1 MDIRGTNTF
10 SESELESDF
19 VQKINALSIQLFT
32 ENLPSTDNST
42 EKGPEL
48 ERDTQD
54 VGNAT
59 AASRSSIPPE
69 GSDGASCSG
78 LLSKRK
84 RSLQDNLEPE
94 ATGVVKRRL
103 KENSQTT
110 GKDTIEED
118 SCSEYSTT
126 SSIGTDDESLPL
138 TSEDTIGEDSDF
150 EYWST
155 SSIGIDSNIVLKS
168 SEDTMGEDSD
178 SEYSTTS
185 LREIIP
191 QTSEDVI
198 AEDSDME
205 YWSTSSTGIDDNIA
219 SHMMK
224 ESETE
229 YWSSSAVDQDEDSKS
244 VTLEN
249 SQERPSS
256 PSSNGKLAGC
266 SSQQNEGRK

>member
-1 MDIRGTNTF
+1 MKNCDTNTF
-10 SESELESDF
+10 SESEFESDF
-19 VQKINALSIQLFT
+19 VQEMNVVSIQLFT

-42 EKGPEL
+42 DKRPEL
-48 ERDTQD
+48 DRDTQD

-78 LLSKRK
+78 LLSKQK
-84 RSLQDNLEPE
+84 RSLQDDLEPE
-94 ATGVVKRRL
+94 ATGVVKQRS
-103 KENSQTT
+103 KENSHST
-110 GKDTIEED
+110 GKDTIGED

-126 SSIGTDDESLPL
+126 SSISTDDDSLPL

-155 SSIGIDSNIVLKS
+155 SSTGIDDNIVLKS

-185 LREIIP
+185 SRGIIS

-198 AEDSDME
+198 GEDSDME

-219 SHMMK
+219 SHMIK

-229 YWSSSAVDQDEDSKS
+229 YWSSSAMDQDEDSKS
-244 VTLEN
+244 VTLE
-249 SQERPSS
+249 RPPS

-266 SSQQNEGRK
+266 SSQRNEGRKWES